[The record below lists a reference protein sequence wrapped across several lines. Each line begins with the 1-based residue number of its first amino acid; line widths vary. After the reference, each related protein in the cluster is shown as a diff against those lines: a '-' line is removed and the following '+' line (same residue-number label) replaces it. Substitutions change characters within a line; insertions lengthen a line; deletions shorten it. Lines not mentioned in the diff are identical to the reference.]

1 MWWSLGAALAG
12 SVCSGF
18 AAVVQ
23 AIAARSVADQGRG
36 LHPSLL
42 VALFTR
48 RLFLLGIGLDLL
60 GFVGTFAALRALPLF
75 LVQSITAANLVVTA
89 LAARWILG
97 TRLSRLEWVT
107 IVAVCVGLSLLGLSA
122 SPSESP
128 PSGTTL
134 HIGLLAAVGVLA
146 GLGFL
151 AGRLPRRPSAAAL
164 GLLAGFG
171 FGLSSL
177 ASRVLTD
184 FAPLDLLRDPA
195 MYTLPAS
202 GLAAFLF
209 FATALQRESVA
220 AATAGTVVGQTVLP
234 ALVGILLLGDQTR
247 AGLWWFGVAGFVI
260 ATAAALMLAR
270 FGDLTE
276 DVAAAPT
283 PPGTVPIPAEPGGV
297 PGGLGEER
305 GRAAQ
310 RAVGTEGQ
318 GAPHVT
324 LVLGAQPTTPEDPQ
338 RPPGRA
344 RTIGRVRLGTRR
356 NGRKPGV
363 PDGSSPTPETAADL
377 APRPGLVKVEELTAP
392 HRRRRPR
399 ST

>member
-1 MWWSLGAALAG
+1 MWWGLAAALAG

-23 AIAARSVADQGRG
+23 AIAARSVADRGRG

-60 GFVGTFAALRALPLF
+60 GFVGTFAALRSLPLF
-75 LVQSITAANLVVTA
+75 LVQAITAANLVVTA

-97 TRLSRLEWVT
+97 TRLTRVEWVT
-107 IVAVCVGLSLLGLSA
+107 IVAVCVGLSFLGLSA
-122 SPSESP
+122 SSSASA
-128 PSGTTL
+128 PSGPAL
-134 HIGLLAAVGVLA
+134 HIGLLVAVGVLA
-146 GLGFL
+146 VLGFL
-151 AGRLPRRPSAAAL
+151 AGRLPRRQSAAAL

-209 FATALQRESVA
+209 FATALQRESVT

-234 ALVGILLLGDQTR
+234 ALVGVLVLGDQTR
-247 AGLWWFGVAGFVI
+247 AGFLWVGVVGFVI

-276 DVAAAPT
+276 DT
-283 PPGTVPIPAEPGGV
+283 
-297 PGGLGEER
+297 
-305 GRAAQ
+305 AQ
-310 RAVGTEGQ
+310 
-318 GAPHVT
+318 APH
-324 LVLGAQPTTPEDPQ
+324 
-338 RPPGRA
+338 
-344 RTIGRVRLGTRR
+344 
-356 NGRKPGV
+356 
-363 PDGSSPTPETAADL
+363 L
-377 APRPGLVKVEELTAP
+377 APSRPDPG
-392 HRRRRPR
+392 
-399 ST
+399 S